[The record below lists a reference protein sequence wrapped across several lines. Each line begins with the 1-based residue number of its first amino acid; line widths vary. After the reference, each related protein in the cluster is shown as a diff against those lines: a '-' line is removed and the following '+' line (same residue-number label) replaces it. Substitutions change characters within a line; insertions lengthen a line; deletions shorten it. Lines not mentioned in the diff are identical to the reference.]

1 MTTMRTSRSVN
12 QPLGRNHFFVS
23 TAEAGIRK
31 NDASPMRRV
40 IKPSIRKSHLYTLES
55 VVDAGD
61 GTDLHPAHPRT
72 PRMWRMPNAMNDV
85 TIVVKDR
92 AVQKILSHVRHF
104 NIEQEKGSTLV
115 ESEALC

>member
-1 MTTMRTSRSVN
+1 
-12 QPLGRNHFFVS
+12 
-23 TAEAGIRK
+23 
-31 NDASPMRRV
+31 
-40 IKPSIRKSHLYTLES
+40 
-55 VVDAGD
+55 
-61 GTDLHPAHPRT
+61 
-72 PRMWRMPNAMNDV
+72 MWRMPNAMNDV